1 MMRKLLILHCLSFG
15 LFLTGCAIHK
25 VDVQQGNIVTQEMLD
40 QLELDMPTKK
50 VRFIMGT
57 PMMVDA
63 FHQQR
68 WNYLYSIQIDGGER
82 KQRHLSLFFDESQKL
97 TRVDGDVK
105 IGKPRQQKP
114 ATLPGG
120 FDQEPIL

>member
-1 MMRKLLILHCLSFG
+1 MMRKLLILHYISFG
-15 LFLTGCAIHK
+15 LFLTGCAMHK

-40 QLELDMPTKK
+40 QLELDMHAKK

-68 WNYLYSIQIDGGER
+68 WDYIYSIQPGGNER
-82 KQRHLSLFFDESQKL
+82 KQRHLSLFFDENQKL
-97 TRVDGDVK
+97 TRIEGDVK
-105 IGKPRQQKP
+105 IGKPHQPKP
-114 ATLPGG
+114 VPLPGG
-120 FDQEPIL
+120 FDQDPIL